1 MDWELACEPRGYRFD
16 SQSGH
21 MPGLWAKS
29 PVGGVQGATTHRCL
43 SPSLSPSLPLS
54 LKTNKILKK
63 KKWFIE
69 SMLCIFLLCFPI
81 SFLFIWFLLFLQ
93 ISFLSQEIL
102 SDLLISLYF
111 IIVILSARYI
121 LGTLHILLHSHDDL
135 VRLLYRWFI
144 LSELC

>member
-1 MDWELACEPRGYRFD
+1 
-16 SQSGH
+16 
-21 MPGLWAKS
+21 
-29 PVGGVQGATTHRCL
+29 
-43 SPSLSPSLPLS
+43 
-54 LKTNKILKK
+54 
-63 KKWFIE
+63 
-69 SMLCIFLLCFPI
+69 MLCIFLLCFPN

-135 VRLLYRWFI
+135 VRLLYR
-144 LSELC
+144 